1 MTATITVDEAQAQ
14 LKELIHRLAAGEE
27 VVITENHQPVAKLVG
42 GRLQSRPAPGLGKS
56 SVLYMA
62 PDFNEPTD
70 EFREYME

>member
-42 GRLQSRPAPGLGKS
+42 ERPPERPAPGLGKGS
-56 SVLYMA
+56 ILYMA
-62 PDFNEPTD
+62 PDFDAPLD
-70 EFREYME
+70 DFKEYME